1 MKQLKYN
8 VEANLHMLQTI
19 AEKLEGLR
27 EQIVFVGGCATAL
40 LITDPAAPDV
50 RQTVDVD
57 CIVDVV
63 AHSDYRNIEKQLRGL
78 GFYQSV
84 EDAVICRW
92 RVKGQSFY
100 LDIMPT
106 DETILGFSNVWY
118 KLAVSEANQVRLKND
133 ISIRLISPPYFLA
146 TKLEAFKG
154 RGKED
159 YLASHDLEDVI
170 SVIDGRP
177 ELIDDIKK
185 SGERIKTFLA
195 AEFTNLINIERFR
208 EALPGHL
215 YNSPPGSERV
225 VVERILEITNL
236 EKNILPK

>member
-1 MKQLKYN
+1 MKQVKYN
-8 VEANLHMLQTI
+8 LEANLYMLQTI

-27 EQIVFVGGCATAL
+27 EKIVFVGGCATAL

-57 CIVDVV
+57 CIVDVM
-63 AHSDYRNIEKQLRGL
+63 AHSDYRNIEKQLRAL

-84 EDAVICRW
+84 EDEVICRW

-106 DETILGFSNVWY
+106 DEAILGFSNVWY
-118 KLAVSEANQVRLKND
+118 KLAVSEATQVTLKND

-154 RGKED
+154 RGKGD
-159 YLASHDLEDVI
+159 YLASHDLEDII

-177 ELIDDIKK
+177 ELIEDINKAGEQIK
-185 SGERIKTFLA
+185 SFLA
-195 AEFTNLINIERFR
+195 EEFTALINNERFR

-215 YNSPPGSERV
+215 YNSPSGSEKAV
-225 VVERILEITNL
+225 IDRIREIASL
-236 EKNILPK
+236 EKSV